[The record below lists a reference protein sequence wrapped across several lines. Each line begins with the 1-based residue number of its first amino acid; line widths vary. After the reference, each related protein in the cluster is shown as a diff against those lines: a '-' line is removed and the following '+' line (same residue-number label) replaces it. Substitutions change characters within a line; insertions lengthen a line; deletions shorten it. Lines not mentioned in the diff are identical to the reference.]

1 MMRPALLIF
10 AATTLLTAC
19 NEQPTDQTTAIS
31 VIGDRN
37 PIVAAATAQGLVAF
51 DADGQIEPALAERW
65 IVSDDGLHVVF
76 RLARTNWSNHKPIN
90 ANEVA
95 HSLNENF
102 ARAAQGRLGRLFSAV
117 AGVDAMT
124 DHVID
129 IKLKSPRPNLL
140 QLLAAPEMGIRH
152 NGFGTGP
159 YLAIK
164 NDKTAAVLRPLRATD
179 GSDDGV
185 SDDELR
191 DREVSVHG
199 DSAAVAITRYTHGLV
214 QAVLG
219 GSFNDY
225 PLAQTAQIRASQF
238 VIDRPQ
244 GLFGLA
250 FVSRDGLTSD
260 ANIREALSMAIDR
273 TTLLRTL
280 SLTGV
285 LARDTILPSAL
296 DQADAPAAPDWS
308 GATLEMRRAE
318 AGKRVV
324 EWAKTAKAPP
334 LVRVALPDGPGARL
348 LFARLAADWRT
359 IGVMSVAVHAHD
371 AADLRLID
379 DVAPDASVNW
389 YFTRLSCDAGVIC
402 NETEKQA
409 LADARSAPTLEARA
423 QAYSVVDKAYNEFAA
438 FIPLGDPFRWNLT
451 SPQLVGLRPS
461 FMASHALIRLR
472 APKS

>member
-1 MMRPALLIF
+1 MRLPPLLF
-10 AATTLLTAC
+10 AVTMLLTAC
-19 NEQPTDQTTAIS
+19 DEQRTDQTTAIS

-76 RLARTNWSNHKPIN
+76 RLARTNWSDRKPIN

-102 ARAAQGRLGRLFSAV
+102 ARAAQGRLGPLFNAV
-117 AGVDAMT
+117 ADVDAMT
-124 DHVID
+124 DHVVD

-140 QLLAAPEMGIRH
+140 QLLAAPEMAIRH

-159 YLAIK
+159 YLAIRS
-164 NDKTAAVLRPLRATD
+164 DKSAAVLRPLRATD

-185 SDDELR
+185 SDTELR
-191 DREVSVHG
+191 AREVSIHG
-199 DSAAVAITRYTHGLV
+199 DAAAVAITRYTHGLV

-225 PLAQTAQIRASQF
+225 PLAQTAQIRANQL

-250 FVSRDGLTSD
+250 FVSRGGFTDD
-260 ANIREALSMAIDR
+260 VHIREALSMAIDR
-273 TTLLRTL
+273 STLLRAL
-280 SLTGV
+280 NLPGV
-285 LARDTILPSAL
+285 IARDTILPSAL

-308 GATLEMRRAE
+308 GAALELRRAE

-324 EWAKTAKAPP
+324 EWAKSAKAPP

-359 IGVMSVAVHAHD
+359 IGVNSVAVHSHD
-371 AADLRLID
+371 IADLRLID

-389 YFTRLSCDAGVIC
+389 YFTRLSCDSGVIC
-402 NETEKQA
+402 NQTEKQA

-423 QAYSVVDKAYNEFAA
+423 QAYSAVDKAYNEFAA
-438 FIPLGDPFRWNLT
+438 FIPVGNPFRWNLT
-451 SPQLVGLRPS
+451 SPQLVGLRSS
-461 FMASHALIRLR
+461 FMASHPLIRLR
-472 APKS
+472 VPKS